1 MSEPFVTVSREGAV
15 GVLTLSRPPAN
26 SYDLNFVRDLDAAI
40 DQAAHDDGIR
50 AVVVK
55 SALDKFFSAGADI
68 KFFSSGTL
76 ESNMEMIRAEHDTLE
91 KIARLP
97 KIFIAMIGGHALGGG
112 LEIALACD
120 LRFCGDGDFK
130 LGLPE
135 VTLGLLPGNGGTQRL
150 ARLIGKNRALDLM
163 IQGRAVTPAEAL
175 ALGIVDR
182 VFPQADLIAK
192 TMEYAQNIARGA
204 SFAIGRIKLA
214 VHEGTEMPLSEGL
227 AYERKVIEEVFKSE
241 DSKEGIA
248 AFVAK
253 RKPAFQG
260 K

>member
-1 MSEPFVTVSREGAV
+1 MSEPVISVNREDAV
-15 GVLTLSRPPAN
+15 GVLTLNRPPAN
-26 SYDLNFVRDLDAAI
+26 SYDLAFVREFSAAI
-40 DQAAHDDGIR
+40 EQVGADPGIR
-50 AVVVK
+50 AVIVK
-55 SALDKFFSAGADI
+55 SALEKFYSAGADV
-68 KFFSSGTL
+68 KFFSSGTH
-76 ESNMEMIRAEHDTLE
+76 ESNMEMIRAEHESLE
-91 KIARLP
+91 KIGRIP

-120 LRFCGDGDFK
+120 LRFCGDGGFRI
-130 LGLPE
+130 GLPE

-163 IQGRAVTPAEAL
+163 IQGRPVTPAEAL

-182 VFPQADLIAK
+182 VFPQAELVTR
-192 TMEYAQNIARGA
+192 TMEYASRIAQGA

-214 VHEGTEMPLSEGL
+214 VNEGTNMPLTDGL
-227 AYERKVIEEVFKSE
+227 AFERKVTEEVFRTE
-241 DSKEGIA
+241 DAKEGIA
-248 AFVAK
+248 AFMDK